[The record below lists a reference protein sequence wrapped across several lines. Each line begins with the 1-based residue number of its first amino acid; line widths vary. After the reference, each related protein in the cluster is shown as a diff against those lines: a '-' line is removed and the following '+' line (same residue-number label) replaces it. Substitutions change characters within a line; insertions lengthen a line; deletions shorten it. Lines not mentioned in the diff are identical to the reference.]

1 MTSTSSRR
9 ARGYSVAIGLIV
21 AAVALLACGH
31 LAAQDRPG
39 DSAPG
44 DGGPADAAERR
55 FDEAMQAPASPA
67 APPTAPNAA
76 VDPTEG
82 MNLLQ
87 LASPSNQGGGGP
99 FMVPIYF
106 FSFVVV
112 LFGFERAFA
121 LRRRRIIPPEFATA
135 LGNLSSSPAGFDPR
149 KAYKICQQFP
159 STAANVVRAVLLKT
173 GRPHAELEEAVT
185 RINEREAEH
194 LYRNIRPLN
203 LSATAAPL
211 LGLLGTVQGMI
222 ITFFVTAHL
231 PDGANK
237 AQQLA
242 QGVYVALVTTFAGLC
257 VAIPAVC
264 LAHFFEGKIQRLF
277 RETDDLVYNL
287 MPQLERF
294 EGKLKVSRQQLTTG
308 VDGPEAAP
316 SEKSREPAR
325 AAEV

>member
-1 MTSTSSRR
+1 MTSTLTRR
-9 ARGYSVAIGLIV
+9 WGDRLNRVARLAVAI
-21 AAVALLACGH
+21 AVLDCGFW
-31 LAAQDRPG
+31 ASAQDQPDASG
-39 DSAPG
+39 A
-44 DGGPADAAERR
+44 ADAADRR
-55 FDEAMQAPASPA
+55 LAEAMEGPASPA
-67 APPTAPNAA
+67 VPATASPPNA
-76 VDPTEG
+76 D
-82 MNLLQ
+82 MNLLE
-87 LASPSNQGGGGP
+87 LASPSSQGGGGP

-222 ITFFVTAHL
+222 MTFFVTAHL

-264 LAHFFEGKIQRLF
+264 LAHFYEGKIQRLF

-294 EGKLKVSRQQLTTG
+294 EGKLKVSRQQLTAG
-308 VDGPEAAP
+308 GDGAEAPLADKP
-316 SEKSREPAR
+316 REPAR